1 MRIRG
6 GARGVSAGDLVGD
19 GGGGGGGGGEGWG
32 GCGGGGGGGV
42 GGGGGGGGGGG
53 VQRKAEVSWE
63 RWWVFG
69 EEGWGV
75 EVVLVGKEGV
85 RG

>member
-6 GARGVSAGDLVGD
+6 GARGVSAGDLAGD
-19 GGGGGGGGGEGWG
+19 GEST
-32 GCGGGGGGGV
+32 
-42 GGGGGGGGGGG
+42 GGG
-53 VQRKAEVSWE
+53 VQKKAEVSWE

>member
-6 GARGVSAGDLVGD
+6 GSRGISAGDLAGD
-19 GGGGGGGGGEGWG
+19 GGLVGRGGCKGTRRFRGSGGGLWG
-32 GCGGGGGGGV
+32 GV
-42 GGGGGGGGGGG
+42 
-53 VQRKAEVSWE
+53 
-63 RWWVFG
+63 G

-85 RG
+85 GGF

>member
-1 MRIRG
+1 M
-6 GARGVSAGDLVGD
+6 
-19 GGGGGGGGGEGWG
+19 
-32 GCGGGGGGGV
+32 
-42 GGGGGGGGGGG
+42 
-53 VQRKAEVSWE
+53 QRKAEVSWE

-85 RG
+85 RGFSREWVGGRWG

>member
-1 MRIRG
+1 
-6 GARGVSAGDLVGD
+6 
-19 GGGGGGGGGEGWG
+19 
-32 GCGGGGGGGV
+32 
-42 GGGGGGGGGGG
+42 
-53 VQRKAEVSWE
+53 VQKKAEVSWE